1 VARLGDRG
9 GADVRLDR
17 DRPERG
23 ERGGHIG
30 RPPVDR
36 LGGARPSLA
45 VDDLADADPHR
56 AGAVARRDLARQ
68 RDAVGEHRL
77 GAALRP
83 RRPARG
89 RPREPPRV
97 EVDDRGGE
105 LRRPDVDPDG
115 ERRRHGR

>member
-1 VARLGDRG
+1 VARLGHRG
-9 GADVRLDR
+9 GPDVRLDR

-23 ERGGHIG
+23 ERGGDVG

-36 LGGARPSLA
+36 LGRARPPLG
-45 VDDLADADPHR
+45 VDDLAEAHAHR
-56 AGAVARRDLARQ
+56 AGPPVRGDLARE
-68 RDAVGEHRL
+68 RDAVGEHGV

-89 RPREPPRV
+89 RPRDPAGV